1 MNAFLTLRDRTFD
14 VTSAVVGQAGA
25 TWTVDIE
32 TEAKEFDGELWAPRL
47 YHQGL
52 QMPSQLGRA
61 PEGMST
67 SWKRKAD
74 ASYPHPEL
82 GLMYVFG
89 HHDVYETVLSFG
101 RAEAGHIELAW
112 DGLCDVFWSGDFD
125 EAVPFRCRCI
135 AELRQG

>member
-1 MNAFLTLRDRTFD
+1 MNAFLTLRNRTFD
-14 VTSAVVGQAGA
+14 VTSAVVEPSAA
-25 TWTVDIE
+25 TWSVNIE
-32 TEAKEFDGELWAPRL
+32 TGAKEFDGEVWAPRL

-52 QMPSQLGRA
+52 HMPSQAGSAL
-61 PEGMST
+61 EGMRT

-89 HHDVYETVLSFG
+89 HHDVYQTVLSFG
-101 RAEAGHIELAW
+101 RARAGRIELAW
-112 DGLCDVFWSGDFD
+112 DGLCDVFWSDGYD